1 MKIDTLIDIARMKRE
16 TDIDWSGKK
25 NGNYIRLIYVL
36 MLYKEE
42 YEVETVSEILDSGA
56 PVWQTNWLRLPKGG
70 KKNLVLFLELLHEFK
85 FWDFYKATTLYVDDT
100 GRPHKHGTPLRTDSS
115 KEYNHSLTLDCE
127 IKPVFTL
134 KDWCEQVDP

>member
-1 MKIDTLIDIARMKRE
+1 MKRE

-85 FWDFYKATTLYVDDT
+85 FWDFYKGDEKIDEIPGLDKEKVKE
-100 GRPHKHGTPLRTDSS
+100 RIIKLIKSIEKPLI
-115 KEYNHSLTLDCE
+115 KE
-127 IKPVFTL
+127 KR
-134 KDWCEQVDP
+134 